1 MSGHEH
7 VDGSGEGYCSCGA
20 ERCSLPGCDMGCVH
34 PGGWVERAEL
44 LELRRPNAQAY
55 FGDPDPSDWSWG
67 NEDPNALQLW
77 VVEAREGEK

>member
-34 PGGWVERAEL
+34 PGGWVEREELARLRAPSALAYIERIGDDDGEVAE
-44 LELRRPNAQAY
+44 Q
-55 FGDPDPSDWSWG
+55 
-67 NEDPNALQLW
+67 
-77 VVEAREGEK
+77 